1 MRTTRRDILLGAA
14 AFGLAGIA
22 SRLPAYAQNASATPE
37 KPELMFG
44 VGGKPLFY
52 YLPSPLPS
60 ARVSLRKKASRRPS
74 MILVAA
80 QSPCRR

>member
-14 AFGLAGIA
+14 AFGLASIA
-22 SRLPAYAQNASATPE
+22 SRLPAYAQDASAAPE

-60 ARVSLRKKASRRPS
+60 ARDSSRKKASRPPS
-74 MILVAA
+74 MISAVA

>member
-22 SRLPAYAQNASATPE
+22 SRLPAYAQDASAAPE

-44 VGGKPLFY
+44 VGGKP
-52 YLPSPLPS
+52 PLPS
-60 ARVSLRKKASRRPS
+60 ARGSSRKKASRRPS
-74 MILVAA
+74 TISVAA